1 MTEEISMNSER
12 EKTNFVRVKER
23 EIDVDYGRGRV
34 MMERGAQNRVRVAK
48 MKMQRS

>member
-12 EKTNFVRVKER
+12 EKTNFVRAKGQ

-34 MMERGAQNRVRVAK
+34 MMERVAQIRVRVAK
-48 MKMQRS
+48 MKMQRN